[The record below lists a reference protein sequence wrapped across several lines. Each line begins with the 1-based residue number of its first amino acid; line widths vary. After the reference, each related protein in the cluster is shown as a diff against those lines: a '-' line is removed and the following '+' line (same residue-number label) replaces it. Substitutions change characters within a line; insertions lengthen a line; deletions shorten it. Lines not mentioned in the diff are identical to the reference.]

1 MANHHWS
8 RSAGEASV
16 TPNPRRTSPWY
27 TCARP
32 TTRLPRLATT
42 LIATSGS
49 SRAAI
54 VARSMT
60 FTERAGTGYP
70 WSSAGS
76 REPSSVANPMSTIAD
91 SSYGLVR
98 TSCSRLPSAVKPS
111 ARYHDGA
118 GALAH
123 AATDVPSGWTAA
135 CSTSPPPPSIST
147 IALTKSR
154 GEGGVDVD
162 DRAPVWRHGDRLLDG
177 LAGSGEQRDPGV
189 ER

>member
-1 MANHHWS
+1 M
-8 RSAGEASV
+8 
-16 TPNPRRTSPWY
+16 TPNPRRAAPSY

-42 LIATSGS
+42 LTATSGS

-60 FTERAGTGYP
+60 FTDRAGTGYP

-76 REPSSVANPMSTIAD
+76 REPSSVANPMSTMAD

-98 TSCSRLPSAVKPS
+98 TSCSTLPSAVNPS

-123 AATDVPSGWTAA
+123 AATDVPSGWTAV

-147 IALTKSR
+147 IALDEV
-154 GEGGVDVD
+154 GGQGGVDVD
-162 DRAPVWRHGDRLLDG
+162 DRAPVRRHGHRLLDR